1 MQFVHVL
8 MVEVGIVTRLQAGCS
23 GVQFPAGTVQNI
35 FLFSEMSS
43 LSLGPTQ
50 IQDGSFAGV
59 KMVGGVRLTT
69 CVHII
74 LRLGMMVLYST
85 CFIYLHGVDRD
96 EFTFVCLGDNH
107 N

>member
-1 MQFVHVL
+1 MFLVRGKRHCMQFVHVL

-23 GVQFPAGTVQNI
+23 GIQFPAGTVQNI

-69 CVHII
+69 CVHIM
-74 LRLGMMVLYST
+74 LRLGMMVLYLYFLYIPSW
-85 CFIYLHGVDRD
+85 CGQ
-96 EFTFVCLGDNH
+96 G
-107 N
+107 